1 MNFAEQLIIFQF
13 LYMDA
18 CNVLS
23 TPICTVVVK
32 FVGNTQIILKVWIL
46 ISIIDIFFNSA
57 DYCDDK
63 RQIME
68 ETIEAFDKICWD
80 IRHTYIFFMFDAISF
95 FFTCGA
101 HV

>member
-32 FVGNTQIILKVWIL
+32 FV
-46 ISIIDIFFNSA
+46 A

-68 ETIEAFDKICWD
+68 ETIEAFDKIC
-80 IRHTYIFFMFDAISF
+80 
-95 FFTCGA
+95 
-101 HV
+101 